1 MRNSKSIILL
11 LAIIITLL
19 CSAKLK
25 SQPNTLYFM
34 KGIPQTKD
42 LNPARPGLEN
52 GFYISMPLFS
62 KLDLSLN
69 TNNWS
74 YSDLIHW
81 GTGPRADSLVLDMNK
96 FISHLGKTNFIMES
110 TALTLLEGG
119 FKSGKNFFALS
130 LSEKEFAEFFFH
142 KNLVNIINYGNYPY
156 VGTSFNSGTFGI
168 GAQHYSELAFN
179 YARTVNKKLTI
190 GGAAKILFGM
200 SAVQTNGM
208 TFKVA
213 SPRSGDTLNVITSG
227 RANISAP
234 VSLGYS
240 AYGTPNAVN
249 NNFDANKYFNNFGN
263 PGFAVDMGF
272 AYHVN
277 KKFEFSMS
285 MIDLGFI
292 SWKTNTTGLI
302 EKGHFLYNGIQIADP
317 LSAVLPNLSPLINN
331 LGDSIQKAFRPD
343 SSKHGFSTLLPVKIY
358 LGADYKLSDVVSL
371 SGLSRIRIYN
381 NLVHTSWT
389 ASANVLLWKNIS
401 LSGSYSIME
410 STYDNLGVGVGFRGG
425 PFQIYAATDNLF
437 SPFYPSTAR
446 NMNLR
451 VGINLI
457 FNDREKETT
466 SRKGKRANSDCHC
479 PN

>member
-1 MRNSKSIILL
+1 MKNSRYTILL
-11 LAIIITLL
+11 LAITIILL

-42 LNPARPGLEN
+42 LNPARPGLED

-74 YSDLIHW
+74 YSDLIHA

-96 FISHLGKTNFIMES
+96 FISHLGKTNFITES
-110 TALTLLEGG
+110 TGLTLLEGG

-156 VGTSFNSGTFGI
+156 LGTSFNSGTFGI
-168 GAQHYSELAFN
+168 GAQHYRELAFN

-213 SPRSGDTLNVITSG
+213 SPQAGDYLDVITSG

-234 VSLGYS
+234 VSFGYNS
-240 AYGTPNAVN
+240 QGFPDAVN
-249 NNFDANKYFNNFGN
+249 NNFSANKYFNNYGN

-277 KKFEFSMS
+277 KKLELSMS

-292 SWKTNTTGLI
+292 SWKTNTTSLI

-317 LSAVLPNLSPLINN
+317 LSPALPALPPLINN

-358 LGADYKLSDVVSL
+358 FGADYKLSEKVSL
-371 SGLSRIRIYN
+371 SGLSRIRIYD

-389 ASANVLLWKNIS
+389 ASANVLIWNNIS

-457 FNDREKETT
+457 FNDREKETK
-466 SRKGKRANSDCHC
+466 SGNGKRGKSDCHC